1 MAYKFVTLT
10 PSQIDQRRHELD
22 LVGWQAWLSP
32 IVLLWVIYMYRRI
45 LSPFVFV
52 FTSKADRLSNS
63 SVIRVLRFR
72 NVLPGRRMSWGL
84 GHTYLREFGPLSVQI
99 VGGVYLGWL
108 LFLIFR
114 HTGEDY
120 MHLTKA
126 FGHVAVSQLPLHYLL
141 SVKSGSSSSSSFARR
156 FSFGFG
162 FPVGLV
168 SVATGLSHERLNAY
182 HRLLGRMVHG
192 LLGVH
197 AVMYIRFFVGMGVLQ
212 KRIGHWDVRL
222 GLAAFWTVNLLGL
235 LSLPVVRRRWYFG
248 GFYRSHVVL
257 SGPLPVLVYW
267 HVPYRSVRWFA
278 VQMGV
283 IWVVAGL
290 MRWQGSEM
298 VGRVRC
304 EEVEGT
310 GGQLVRVRMAV
321 PRGSALA
328 RAMPGQHVYVHRSV
342 GGGRGRVLE
351 VKAKN
356 PFTIVRVVRDDAAE
370 DGKQEGTGTDTGT
383 EVVLVV
389 RNLGGPGTDW
399 IAEMAR
405 TGEIAEEVS
414 VEGPYGEAGEYMGNM
429 LRPSAARGPVL
440 LVAGG
445 VGATYT
451 IPIYMAL
458 LDSERLGQGKR
469 RKLKMIWVV
478 RTLAD
483 AAWGIEIL
491 QSRNGDGDGDG
502 DGDVEVDVD
511 VFVTGIDGLI
521 LSDGEKV
528 PAAAMP
534 GLKIHSLGKRP
545 NLESV
550 IDGFFATSA
559 ASTVNELQGERPTD
573 ADVDVDDEVA
583 VFVCGPPSLSNDLR
597 ELVGRH
603 VNEKGRRVKWIEEVF
618 GFGGS

>member
-1 MAYKFVTLT
+1 
-10 PSQIDQRRHELD
+10 
-22 LVGWQAWLSP
+22 
-32 IVLLWVIYMYRRI
+32 
-45 LSPFVFV
+45 
-52 FTSKADRLSNS
+52 
-63 SVIRVLRFR
+63 
-72 NVLPGRRMSWGL
+72 
-84 GHTYLREFGPLSVQI
+84 
-99 VGGVYLGWL
+99 
-108 LFLIFR
+108 
-114 HTGEDY
+114 
-120 MHLTKA
+120 
-126 FGHVAVSQLPLHYLL
+126 
-141 SVKSGSSSSSSFARR
+141 
-156 FSFGFG
+156 
-162 FPVGLV
+162 
-168 SVATGLSHERLNAY
+168 
-182 HRLLGRMVHG
+182 
-192 LLGVH
+192 
-197 AVMYIRFFVGMGVLQ
+197 
-212 KRIGHWDVRL
+212 
-222 GLAAFWTVNLLGL
+222 
-235 LSLPVVRRRWYFG
+235 
-248 GFYRSHVVL
+248 VL
-257 SGPLPVLVYW
+257 SGLLPVLVYW

-278 VQMGV
+278 VEVGM

-290 MRWQGSEM
+290 MRWQGSEL
-298 VGRVRC
+298 VSRVRC

-310 GGQLVRVRMAV
+310 DGQLVRVRLSV
-321 PRGSALA
+321 PRGSALT

-342 GGGRGRVLE
+342 GGGRGRRRALE

-356 PFTIVRVVRDDAAE
+356 PFTIVRVVRDDSAE
-370 DGKQEGTGTDTGT
+370 DGKEEGMGTGT
-383 EVVLVV
+383 EVLLVV

-405 TGEIAEEVS
+405 TGEIAEEVR
-414 VEGPYGEAGEYMGNM
+414 VEGPYGEAGEYMGKM

-458 LDSERLGQGKR
+458 LDSERLGHGKR
-469 RKLKMIWVV
+469 RKLKMIWVA

-502 DGDVEVDVD
+502 GVEVDVD
-511 VFVTGIDGLI
+511 VDVDVFITGLDDLV
-521 LSDGEKV
+521 LRDREKV

-559 ASTVNELQGERPTD
+559 ASTVNELRGERPTD
-573 ADVDVDDEVA
+573 ADVDDEVA

-597 ELVGRH
+597 EVVGRH

>member
-10 PSQIDQRRHELD
+10 PLQIDQRRHQLD
-22 LVGWQAWLSP
+22 LAGWQAWLSP
-32 IVLLWVIYMYRRI
+32 IVLLLVIYIYRRI
-45 LSPFVFV
+45 LSPFVLIPL
-52 FTSKADRLSNS
+52 ADRFSNS
-63 SVIRVLRFR
+63 SVRIWRLR
-72 NVLPGRRMSWGL
+72 NVLRRMSWGL
-84 GHTYLREFGPLSVQI
+84 GHTSVREFGPLSVQI
-99 VGGVYLGWL
+99 VGGVYLAWL

-141 SVKSGSSSSSSFARR
+141 SVKSSSNSARR
-156 FSFGFG
+156 FG

-182 HRLLGRMVHG
+182 HRLLGRVVHG

-197 AVMYIRFFVGMGVLQ
+197 AVMYIRFFVGMGVMQ

-222 GLAAFWTVNLLGL
+222 GLAAVWTVNLLGL

-257 SGPLPVLVYW
+257 SGLLPVLVYW

-278 VQMGV
+278 VQIGV
-283 IWVVAGL
+283 IWMVAGL
-290 MRWQGSEM
+290 MRWQGSEL

-310 GGQLVRVRMAV
+310 DGQLVRVRLAV

-342 GGGRGRVLE
+342 GVGRGRGRALE

-370 DGKQEGTGTDTGT
+370 GGKEEGTGTGT
-383 EVVLVV
+383 EVLLVV

-405 TGEIAEEVS
+405 TGEIAEEVR
-414 VEGPYGEAGEYMGNM
+414 VEGPYGEAGGYMGKM

-458 LDSERLGQGKR
+458 LDSERLGHGKR

-491 QSRNGDGDGDG
+491 QSRNGDGDGG
-502 DGDVEVDVD
+502 VKVDVD
-511 VFVTGIDGLI
+511 VNVFITGLDGLV
-521 LSDGEKV
+521 LNDREKV
-528 PAAAMP
+528 PAADMP

-559 ASTVNELQGERPTD
+559 ASTVNELRGGGARPTD
-573 ADVDVDDEVA
+573 VDADADEEVA

-597 ELVGRH
+597 EVVGRH
-603 VNEKGRRVKWIEEVF
+603 VNEKSRRVKWIEEVF